1 MDNSDHISK
10 FIHAMKTR
18 RNLSPRTLKAYELD
32 LRAYERSL
40 ADTDVLKA
48 EAGDIQ
54 TYISRLEDQN
64 LQSSSIRRKL
74 ATIKVFY
81 GFLSREGL
89 IGQAPMWKTTGRYR
103 VSRQLPRVISRREV
117 VRILSVA
124 HARAAAERNRG
135 DKSLFAAVRNLLAIE
150 LLFSLGLRIDELT
163 RLDVEDID
171 IHGGTV
177 LVHGKGRKERLLYL
191 SSREVV
197 QLLSEYFRLRS
208 CLVADPCP
216 LLVNRHGDRLGNG
229 SVGRIFSSLCGQ
241 AGIEH
246 HYTPHCLR
254 HTMATMLI
262 ENGADIRSTQEI
274 LGHSSISTTEI
285 YIHVSRK
292 RKREV
297 LQRFNAR
304 NTMRLLST

>member
-1 MDNSDHISK
+1 MDNSDHIAM

-40 ADTDVLKA
+40 AGTTVLGA
-48 EAGDIQ
+48 QADDIQ
-54 TYISRLEDQN
+54 EYISHLEDN
-64 LQSSSIRRKL
+64 DLQATSIRRKL
-74 ATIKVFY
+74 AAIKVFY
-81 GFLSREGL
+81 GFLAREGL
-89 IGQAPMWKTTGRYR
+89 LEQVPLWKTTGRYR
-103 VSRQLPRVISRREV
+103 VPRQLPRVIARREV
-117 VRILSVA
+117 IQILSTA
-124 HARAAAERNRG
+124 HTRVTAARNLGAGR
-135 DKSLFAAVRNLLAIE
+135 LFAAVRNLLAVE

-163 RLDVEDID
+163 KLDLEDID
-171 IHGGTV
+171 RRNGSV

-191 SSREVV
+191 SSSEVLH
-197 QLLSEYFRLRS
+197 LLNEYVRLRA
-208 CLVADPCP
+208 LITTELRP
-216 LLVNRHGDRLGNG
+216 LFVNRHGGRLGNG
-229 SVGRIFSSLCGQ
+229 SVGRVFASLCHE

-262 ENGADIRSTQEI
+262 ENGADVRSTQEI

-297 LQRFNAR
+297 LQRFNER
-304 NTMRLLST
+304 NNMRLLRP